1 MINNFFQQVR
11 FKQLHVKL
19 ALALFASFLVVGL
32 FTAWVFLYSSQE
44 YQQEITQSMHRNLA
58 EHIVHDH
65 ALFKDGKPDL
75 EAAEHTFHDLM
86 VLGPN
91 FEFYVLDP
99 NGAVVACSTK
109 PENIKR
115 KFVDIDPIKSFI
127 KTRKIDQP
135 LKGND
140 PKSLDRDKVFSVAP
154 IETENGKIDGY
165 LYVILGSA
173 IYDRAS
179 NAIFESKIVQWGLW
193 IFLAGLI
200 FSLIATLWVT
210 GLITRPLRRLTQQ
223 IRKIYEQGFDSSDL
237 KDDTIFLELEKWHE
251 SNGSDIH
258 LLGNAFKDVLEKLR
272 EQYNNVITI
281 DELRKEI
288 LSHVSHDLRSPLA
301 SLLGYLETWEI
312 NKDTITSAQ
321 SNLYISTA
329 KKSAQKISHLV
340 EQLFELAH
348 LDSNNIQVNIERFSI
363 AELVQDVLQKF
374 QIEANEKN
382 IRLIVT
388 PQDTGIDVV
397 GDIEKLDRVFTNLIE
412 NAIRHTKEG
421 GTVTVRLSD
430 SARSVAVEVSDD
442 GIGIPQADIPHV
454 FDAHFKAGNSVRGN
468 TSHGGLGL
476 AITKKLLDLHQ
487 TTIQVKSDL
496 HKGTTFQFSLKTG

>member
-1 MINNFFQQVR
+1 MISKFYRQVIY
-11 FKQLHVKL
+11 KQLHVKL
-19 ALALFASFLVVGL
+19 ALTLFASFLLVGL
-32 FTAWVFLYSSQE
+32 FTASLFWYSSQE
-44 YQQEITQSMHRNLA
+44 YQQEITQSIHRDLA
-58 EHIVHDH
+58 KHIVHEH

-75 EAAEHTFHDLM
+75 KAAKNTFTDLM

-99 NGAVVACSTK
+99 KGEVVAYSTK

-115 KFVDIDPIKSFI
+115 KNIGVKPITNFI
-127 KTRKIDQP
+127 NTEAISQP

-140 PKSLDRDKVFSVAP
+140 PKSLNKDKVFSAAP
-154 IETENGKIDGY
+154 IETDSGQIDGY

-179 NAIFESKIVQWGLW
+179 SAIFESKIIQWGLW
-193 IFLAGLI
+193 IFVAGLI
-200 FSLIATLWVT
+200 FSLMATLWVT
-210 GLITRPLRRLTQQ
+210 GFITRPLRNLTQQ
-223 IRKIYEQGFDSSDL
+223 VRSIYAKGFDSNDL
-237 KDDTIFLELEKWHE
+237 KDDTIFFELEKWHK
-251 SNGSDIH
+251 SNGCDVH
-258 LLGNAFKDVLEKLR
+258 MLGNAFKDVLEKLR

-312 NKDTITSAQ
+312 NKHTITSEQ
-321 SNLYISTA
+321 SDLYISTA

-374 QIEANEKN
+374 QIEADKKN

-388 PQDTGIDVV
+388 PQDTGIEVV
-397 GDIEKLDRVFTNLIE
+397 GDIEKLDRVFTNLVE
-412 NAIRHTKEG
+412 NAIRHTKDG
-421 GTVTVRLSD
+421 GTVAVRLSD
-430 SARSVAVEVSDD
+430 TARTVVVEVSDD
-442 GIGIPQADIPHV
+442 GIGIPEEDIPHV
-454 FDAHFKAGNSVRGN
+454 FDPHFKAGNSVRGN

-487 TTIQVKSDL
+487 SSIKVKSDL
-496 HKGTTFQFSLKTG
+496 NKGTTFQFYLKTG